1 MKTANNL
8 IRLYLIGSL
17 MANGQAAMEYLVLLA
32 IILVVALIGIVILGG
47 FAEGGGNAM
56 ETSSKAYWSGSAIP
70 FGIEQ
75 WAQIND
81 TLYITLVNKR
91 PERYILRSIS
101 LSGDVK
107 TLGVGWTVGPNARK
121 NISISGLTQCDRA
134 AYDYFS
140 YDMIFNYTTTNGVD
154 RLQIGAKPLEG
165 SCSFP

>member
-121 NISISGLTQCDRA
+121 NISRSCQRGLADLHHL
-134 AYDYFS
+134 F
-140 YDMIFNYTTTNGVD
+140 F
-154 RLQIGAKPLEG
+154 
-165 SCSFP
+165 

>member
-1 MKTANNL
+1 
-8 IRLYLIGSL
+8 